1 MLFKI
6 DSYNCS
12 RCNFTTKQQIMLI
25 KMINTIVGDGNIQ
38 FNIAEYEDIDYQS
51 IDFSIEIKDTIR

>member
-38 FNIAEYEDIDYQS
+38 FNIAEYEDIDYES
-51 IDFSIEIKDTIR
+51 IDFSI

>member
-1 MLFKI
+1 MRTNEKWEEIKQKYQGMLFKI

-25 KMINTIVGDGNIQ
+25 KMINTIVGDGNI
-38 FNIAEYEDIDYQS
+38 
-51 IDFSIEIKDTIR
+51 